1 MLPQMRT
8 LVVLLLACAAFADD
22 GPALFEKH
30 CALCHRPQSAT
41 RAPVRDA
48 LSRMS
53 RQAILAALET
63 GSMKTQAA
71 ALTPTERRTLVEFL
85 SNINAAVEPR
95 AGFCA
100 AAPAKLAGGVAWNGW
115 GVDLAN
121 SRFQPDP
128 GLTAAQVPT
137 LKLKWAFGF
146 SNATSAFGQPAI
158 AGGRLFLGSEDGTVY
173 SLDARTGCIAWSYK
187 ASSTVRTAISIDA
200 ALASVYFGDVQ
211 ANVYRV
217 DAASGEI
224 RWKVQV
230 EQHPFARITGAP
242 KLYADR
248 LYVPVSSI
256 EEVGGGNPKYP
267 CCTFRGS
274 VVALDADSGKQV
286 WKAYTIPDP
295 PKPTRVNSAG
305 TQMLGPAG
313 AAVWSSP
320 TIDVERKAVYV
331 ATGNAYADPP
341 VRYTD
346 AVLSFDLET
355 GSLQW
360 VRQLAEGDG
369 WNYNCLNPNRFSCPE
384 HPGPDSD
391 FGSSPILRTIAPGRR
406 VLLAGQKSG
415 MLHALDP
422 DALGKIVWQVRLG
435 KGGLLGGIEWG
446 PAADDQNVY
455 AAVSDFDET
464 HPDQGGGLFALRIP
478 AGEKLWYAAPPKPAC
493 LGKPGCSV
501 AQMAPVTAIPGVVFS
516 GSMDGHVRSFSA
528 VDGKL
533 LWEFDTLRE
542 FDTVNGVKAQ
552 GGSLNATG
560 PVISAGML
568 YVCSGYGQLGGMP
581 GNVLLAFA
589 P

>member
-1 MLPQMRT
+1 MLPQMRAS
-8 LVVLLLACAAFADD
+8 LLLLLACAAFADD

-41 RAPVRDA
+41 RAPVQAA
-48 LSRMS
+48 LSRMP

-71 ALTPTERRTLVEFL
+71 ALTPAERRTLVEFL
-85 SNINAAVEPR
+85 SNINAAAEPR

-100 AAPAKLAGGVAWNGW
+100 ATAKLTGGVGWNGW

-128 GLTAAQVPT
+128 GLTAAQVPG

-146 SNATSAFGQPAI
+146 PNATSAFGQPAI
-158 AGGRLFLGSEDGTVY
+158 AGGGLFLGSEDGTVY
-173 SLDARTGCIAWSYK
+173 SLDARTGCIAWAYK
-187 ASSTVRTAISIDA
+187 ASSTVRTAISIDTS
-200 ALASVYFGDVQ
+200 LASVYFGDVQ

-217 DAASGEI
+217 DAASGEL

-242 KLYADR
+242 KLYAGR

-256 EEVGGGNPKYP
+256 EEVGGGNPKYA

-274 VVALDADSGKQV
+274 VVALDAASGKQV
-286 WKAYTIPDP
+286 WKTYTIPDL

-360 VRQLAEGDG
+360 ARQLAEGDG
-369 WNYNCLNPNRFSCPE
+369 WNFSCLNPNRASCPE
-384 HPGPDSD
+384 HPGPDVD

-422 DALGKIVWQVRLG
+422 DAQGKILWQVRLG
-435 KGGLLGGIEWG
+435 DGGPLGGIEWG
-446 PAADDQNVY
+446 PAADEQNVY
-455 AAVSDFDET
+455 AAVSDLDGS
-464 HPDQGGGLFALRIP
+464 HPEHGGGLFALRIP
-478 AGEKLWYAAPPKPAC
+478 AGEKIWYAAPPKPVC

-501 AQMAPVTAIPGVVFS
+501 AQMAPVTVIPGVVFS
-516 GSMDGHVRSFSA
+516 GSMDGHLRAFGA
-528 VDGKL
+528 ADGKL
-533 LWEFDTLRE
+533 LWDFDTLRE

-568 YVCSGYGQLGGMP
+568 YFSSGYGQLGGIP

-589 P
+589 Q